1 MSKRRV
7 RKRRLRADFLNRYVF
22 ASAGLDTIYTARI
35 HLKELLRVL
44 LKIWKIRPMKLPR
57 KELRKFY
64 AGRKRAWKSCSS
76 YLEKGYWTIIQNI
89 FCPTL
94 EICLLKNQ
102 LNFKKTEDNKKKS
115 TNKKQDSR
123 DKKLIYPAL
132 YFLNWFDVGL
142 FLWKAGKRNS
152 SLLVFARFCKNGR
165 NSYGKRRTLL
175 TRWC

>member
-22 ASAGLDTIYTARI
+22 ASAGLDTI
-35 HLKELLRVL
+35 KELLRVL
-44 LKIWKIRPMKLPR
+44 LKIWKIRPIKLPR

-64 AGRKRAWKSCSS
+64 AGRKRAGKSCSS
-76 YLEKGYWTIIQNI
+76 YLEKGYWTIMQNI

-102 LNFKKTEDNKKKS
+102 LYFKKTEDNKKKS

-132 YFLNWFDVGL
+132 YFLN
-142 FLWKAGKRNS
+142 
-152 SLLVFARFCKNGR
+152 
-165 NSYGKRRTLL
+165 
-175 TRWC
+175 